1 MRALVQRV
9 MRRAFALITRPRAE
23 LAIIEAEDAT
33 VAAMFRDYVAPLA
46 AIPAVALLLRKL
58 AGGVFDPFSALAG
71 SLVAYVASLMGLYL
85 IGEAAFRL
93 ASQFGSRED
102 RVAAM
107 KTVIYASTPVWLAG
121 VVFILPPAFDFFFVF
136 SLFSLYVLDRA
147 LPLLMKTPPDK
158 LRGFEGAIAGV
169 AIVVFGVLA
178 AFAAVIA

>member
-1 MRALVQRV
+1 
-9 MRRAFALITRPRAE
+9 MRRVFALIARPRAE
-23 LAIIEAEDAT
+23 LAIIEAEETT
-33 VAAMFRDYVAPLA
+33 VAALFRDYVAPLA

-58 AGGVFDPFSALAG
+58 AGGVFNPFSALAG
-71 SLVAYVASLMGLYL
+71 SLVAYAASLAGVYL
-85 IGEAAFRL
+85 VGEAAFRL
-93 ASQFGSRED
+93 ASQFGARED

-136 SLFSLYVLDRA
+136 SLYSLFVLDRA
-147 LPLLMKTPPDK
+147 LPILMKAPSDK